1 MGFMDRFKSKS
12 GELRGRASGLARE
25 HGGKIDQGLGKASD
39 AANKRTK
46 GKYDKQIRGASAKA
60 REGVDRLAKD
70 GRGGPSG
77 PTDATGPTDPT
88 GPTTPTRPKP

>member
-70 GRGGPSG
+70 GRSG
-77 PTDATGPTDPT
+77 PTDPAGPTGTTGPT
-88 GPTTPTRPKP
+88 GPTRPKP